1 VSLRDPAGDPAGSLR
16 RRPRIHWPAVLTI
29 LRVVLVVPVVALTLA
44 RTHAASWVAFFAF
57 GIAALTDGFDGFAA
71 RRMQLVSTAGQL
83 WDPIADKI
91 LVIASMVALV
101 IVGRFPAWAAAVI
114 VLRESAVTVLR
125 WMAERRGR
133 GFPASIT
140 GKMKT
145 GAQLVAV
152 LLFILPVRTV
162 PGWLEGT
169 ALGFA
174 VGLTVLSGV
183 QYFMRAPSL
192 LSDAS

>member
-1 VSLRDPAGDPAGSLR
+1 MSTPGQANELR
-16 RRPRIHWPAVLTI
+16 RRPRVHWPAVLTI
-29 LRVVLVVPVVALTLA
+29 ARVVLVIPVVILTLH
-44 RTHAASWVAFFAF
+44 RTRGSSWVAFFAF
-57 GIAALTDGFDGFAA
+57 GVAALTDGFDGFAA

-91 LVIASMVALV
+91 LVISSMVALV
-101 IVGRFPAWAAAVI
+101 IVGRFPAWAAWVI
-114 VLRESAVTVLR
+114 VAREIGVTVLR
-125 WMAERRGR
+125 WAAERRGR

-152 LLFILPVRTV
+152 LLYILPVHTV

-169 ALGFA
+169 FLGLA
-174 VGLTVLSGV
+174 VGLTVISGA

-192 LSDAS
+192 LNDAR

>member
-1 VSLRDPAGDPAGSLR
+1 MTTPGQADELK

-29 LRVVLVVPVVALTLA
+29 ARVVLVVPVVVLTLN
-44 RTHAASWVAFFAF
+44 RTRGASWVAFFAF
-57 GIAALTDGFDGFAA
+57 GVAALTDGFDGFAA

-101 IVGRFPAWAAAVI
+101 IVGRFPAWAAWIIIA
-114 VLRESAVTVLR
+114 RELAVTVLR
-125 WMAERRGR
+125 WVADRRGH
-133 GFPASIT
+133 GFPASIA

-145 GAQLVAV
+145 GAQLLAV
-152 LLFILPVRTV
+152 LLYILPPHTA

-169 ALGFA
+169 ALGLA
-174 VGLTVLSGV
+174 VGLTIVSGL

-192 LSDAS
+192 LTDAR

>member
-1 VSLRDPAGDPAGSLR
+1 VSTPGLGDPVR

-29 LRVVLVVPVVALTLA
+29 ARVVLVVPVVVLTLM
-44 RTHAASWVAFFAF
+44 RTRGASWVAFFAF

-91 LVIASMVALV
+91 LVTASMVALV
-101 IVGRFPAWAAAVI
+101 IVGRFPAWAAWIIIA
-114 VLRESAVTVLR
+114 REAGVTVLR
-125 WMAERRGR
+125 WVAERRGR
-133 GFPASIT
+133 GFPASVA

-145 GAQLVAV
+145 GAQLLAV
-152 LLFILPVRTV
+152 LLYILPPRTA

-169 ALGFA
+169 VLGIA
-174 VGLTVLSGV
+174 VGLTVISGI

-192 LSDAS
+192 LTDAR

>member
-1 VSLRDPAGDPAGSLR
+1 VSTLEPASSVR

-29 LRVVLVVPVVALTLA
+29 LRVVLVVPVVVLTLM
-44 RTHAASWVAFFAF
+44 RTRASSRVAFFAF

-91 LVIASMVALV
+91 LVIASMIALV
-101 IVGRFPAWAAAVI
+101 IVGRFPAWAAAI
-114 VLRESAVTVLR
+114 IIARELAVTVLR
-125 WMAERRGR
+125 WVAERRGR
-133 GFPASIT
+133 GFPASKT

-145 GAQLVAV
+145 GAQLLAI
-152 LLFILPVRTV
+152 LLYILPVHTV

-169 ALGFA
+169 ALGLA
-174 VGLTVLSGV
+174 VSLSVISGI
-183 QYFMRAPSL
+183 QYFMRAATL

>member
-1 VSLRDPAGDPAGSLR
+1 VTTLGRADEPK

-29 LRVVLVVPVVALTLA
+29 ARVVLVAPVVILTLN
-44 RTHAASWVAFFAF
+44 RTRGASWVAFFAF
-57 GIAALTDGFDGFAA
+57 GVAALTDGFDGFAA

-101 IVGRFPAWAAAVI
+101 IVGRFPAWAAWIIIA
-114 VLRESAVTVLR
+114 RESAVTVLR
-125 WMAERRGR
+125 WVAERRGR
-133 GFPASIT
+133 GFPASVA

-145 GAQLVAV
+145 GAQLLAV
-152 LLFILPVRTV
+152 LLYILPSNTA

-169 ALGFA
+169 ALGLA
-174 VGLTVLSGV
+174 VGLTIISGL
-183 QYFMRAPSL
+183 QYFLRAPRL
-192 LSDAS
+192 LTDAR

>member
-1 VSLRDPAGDPAGSLR
+1 MSTPEPASSIR

-29 LRVVLVVPVVALTLA
+29 LRVVLVVPVVLLTLM
-44 RTHAASWVAFFAF
+44 RTRASSWVAFFAF

-91 LVIASMVALV
+91 LVIASMIALV

-114 VLRESAVTVLR
+114 IARESAVTVLR
-125 WMAERRGR
+125 WMAESRGR
-133 GFPASIT
+133 GFPASKT

-145 GAQLVAV
+145 GAQLLAI
-152 LLFILPVRTV
+152 LLYILPVHTV

-169 ALGFA
+169 ALGLA
-174 VGLTVLSGV
+174 VGLSVISGI
-183 QYFMRAPSL
+183 QYFMRAPTL
-192 LSDAS
+192 LRDAS

>member
-1 VSLRDPAGDPAGSLR
+1 VSTPEPASSIR

-29 LRVVLVVPVVALTLA
+29 MRVVLVVPVVVLTLM
-44 RTHAASWVAFFAF
+44 RTRASSWVAFFAF

-91 LVIASMVALV
+91 LVIASMIALV

-114 VLRESAVTVLR
+114 IARELAVTVLR
-125 WMAERRGR
+125 WVAERRGR

-145 GAQLVAV
+145 GAQLMAV
-152 LLFILPVRTV
+152 LFYILPVHTL

-169 ALGFA
+169 ALGLA
-174 VGLTVLSGV
+174 VGLTVISGI
-183 QYFMRAPSL
+183 QYFMRAPTL
-192 LSDAS
+192 LNDAG

>member
-1 VSLRDPAGDPAGSLR
+1 MSTPGRADELK

-29 LRVVLVVPVVALTLA
+29 ARVVLVVPVVVLTLN
-44 RTHAASWVAFFAF
+44 RSRGASWVAFFAF
-57 GIAALTDGFDGFAA
+57 GVAALTDGFDGFAA

-101 IVGRFPAWAAAVI
+101 IVGRFPAWAAWI
-114 VLRESAVTVLR
+114 IIGRESAVTVLR
-125 WMAERRGR
+125 WVAERRGR
-133 GFPASIT
+133 GFPASIA

-145 GAQLVAV
+145 GAQLLAV
-152 LLFILPVRTV
+152 LLYILPSHTV

-169 ALGFA
+169 ALGLA
-174 VGLTVLSGV
+174 VALTLISGF
-183 QYFMRAPSL
+183 QYFMRAPAL
-192 LSDAS
+192 LTDAR